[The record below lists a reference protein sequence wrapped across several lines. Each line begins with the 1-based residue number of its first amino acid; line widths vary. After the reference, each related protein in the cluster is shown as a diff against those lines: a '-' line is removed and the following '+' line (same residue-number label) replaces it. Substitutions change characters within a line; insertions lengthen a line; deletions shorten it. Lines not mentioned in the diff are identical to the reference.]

1 MANTLANTSC
11 GNSTEVEKVMSRLVG
26 RQTDSL
32 FADQQHEDEG
42 VRRDELLNDGL
53 ICLLWLE
60 PRRVQASFVC
70 D

>member
-1 MANTLANTSC
+1 
-11 GNSTEVEKVMSRLVG
+11 MSRLVG
-26 RQTDSL
+26 RQADSL

-53 ICLLWLE
+53 ICLVWLE